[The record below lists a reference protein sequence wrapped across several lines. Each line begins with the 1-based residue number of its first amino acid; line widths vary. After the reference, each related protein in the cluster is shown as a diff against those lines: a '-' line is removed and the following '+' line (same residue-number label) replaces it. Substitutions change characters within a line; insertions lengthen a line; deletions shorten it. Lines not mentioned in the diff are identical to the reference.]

1 MKHMRAPEMSQRWR
15 VEVAT
20 DLDGSRSAPGSGFYL
35 VQDVPMLNF
44 VSDRAVYAEVTIP
57 PSTRVDEPFEAVVRF
72 RDRYNNIATGY
83 AGTIALASGSIE
95 KPSVLRRYTFT
106 ADDRGIHMFHTR

>member
-72 RDRYNNIATGY
+72 RDRYNNIT
-83 AGTIALASGSIE
+83 
-95 KPSVLRRYTFT
+95 
-106 ADDRGIHMFHTR
+106 